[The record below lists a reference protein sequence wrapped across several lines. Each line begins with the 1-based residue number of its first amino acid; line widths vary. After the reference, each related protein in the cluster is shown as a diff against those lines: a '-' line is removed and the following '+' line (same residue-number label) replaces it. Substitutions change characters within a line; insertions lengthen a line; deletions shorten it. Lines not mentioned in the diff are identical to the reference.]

1 MFALA
6 LLACWPTAE
15 SNKDEDTSSVFGDTA
30 GDADTD
36 TDSDT
41 DTDTDSDTDSDTDTD
56 ADGDTDTDTD
66 TGPKDTGEDT
76 GHDTGSDTGTDTGE
90 DTGHSSGDITVG
102 DLFVNEV
109 MNNPS
114 PVADEQGEW
123 FELVNTSGRDLD
135 LDGLTISDED
145 ATSPQSFT
153 VSGRLV
159 VPAGG
164 YVVFANNADS
174 ASNGG
179 LSVDY
184 AFDGTSFQLG
194 NDSDEIVL
202 SIDGVNIARLAYT
215 EDWAGNAKGYSMT
228 LDADKLTAA
237 DADQETSWCNATS
250 SFGSD
255 GQFGTPG
262 ATNDDCGV

>member
-1 MFALA
+1 MLVLA
-6 LLACWPTAE
+6 LLACLPTAE
-15 SNKDEDTSSVFGDTA
+15 SNKDGDTGSPFDDTA
-30 GDADTD
+30 GDADSDSD
-36 TDSDT
+36 TDSDSDSDADTDT
-41 DTDTDSDTDSDTDTD
+41 DTDTDSDSDSD
-56 ADGDTDTDTD
+56 ADTDTDTD
-66 TGPKDTGEDT
+66 TGPADTGEDT
-76 GHDTGSDTGTDTGE
+76 GHDTDTDTGQ
-90 DTGHSSGDITVG
+90 SSGAISVG
-102 DLFVNEV
+102 DLFINEV
-109 MNNPS
+109 MNNPN

-123 FELVNTSGRDLD
+123 FELINTSGRDLD

-153 VSGRLV
+153 VSGRLL

-164 YVVFANNADS
+164 FVILANNGDS
-174 ASNGG
+174 SSNGG
-179 LSVDY
+179 VTVDY

-202 SIDGVNIARLAYT
+202 SIDGVAIARLAYT

-228 LDADKLTAA
+228 LDADKLTPG

-262 ATNDDCGV
+262 AANDDCGV